1 MALSEL
7 LQANNGFLP
16 HGYCLLWKPGL
27 LWTLV
32 GSDLLIALSYFSIPL
47 ALVWLLKKQP
57 ALRFRGI
64 FLMFGAF
71 ITACGVTHLMEIA
84 NIWRPMYATTA
95 GLKVFTALVSLMTAT
110 VLWFL
115 VPKASAFIDKHRR
128 LQEELP
134 ARNQELQRALHQARA
149 SEKSLRLTQSAA
161 PIGIATVSTEGLFM
175 TVNTALADML
185 GYSEAQ
191 LTALTFQQITH
202 PEDLETDLAYVHA
215 LLEGQRDSYRMDKRY
230 FHHHGHT
237 IHVQLDVS
245 IVRDEN
251 GTPLHFIS
259 MIQDITQQK
268 LNELALRRSRTKFK
282 KLLENLPTAVVL
294 HHTDGSVEYGNPAAK
309 RLLGMSQADKS
320 VLLNH
325 NWRLVDEDQQVLEVD
340 QFPVPRVIA
349 TGRPI
354 RDATLGIDHPNQ
366 AKPTWVKVDAFTMPG
381 DQGDD
386 PQIVV
391 AFTDITERKALQDK
405 LSLQARTDA
414 LTGLFNRRHCMDEL
428 DIEFARALRFEQD
441 LSVIMIDLDHFKQI
455 NDSQGHQVGDQVLR
469 VVGDTLRQMMR
480 TTDIAARIGGEEF
493 VLLLPQI
500 SAKKALE
507 AAQRLRLELQRKQ
520 LPLPS
525 GETLN
530 WTVSIGVATLHASDI
545 TPADFM
551 RRADEALYVAK
562 ERGRNRVQMAA
573 QPLKRNVRRLSAK
586 RRPTAP
592 PAPDAED

>member
-32 GSDLLIALSYFSIPL
+32 GSDLVIALSYFSIPL

-57 ALRFRGI
+57 DLEFRGI
-64 FLMFGAF
+64 FVMFGAF
-71 ITACGVTHLMEIA
+71 ITACGITHLIEIA
-84 NIWRPMYATTA
+84 NIWRPMYSTTA
-95 GLKVFTALVSLMTAT
+95 GVKVFTALISLMTAT

-115 VPKASAFIDKHRR
+115 VPKASAFINKHRR
-128 LQEELP
+128 LQEELS
-134 ARNQELQRALHQARA
+134 ARNRELKETLLQARA

-161 PIGIATVSTEGLFM
+161 PIGIATVSTDGLFL
-175 TVNTALADML
+175 TVNKALADML
-185 GYSEAQ
+185 GYSENE

-202 PEDLETDLAYVHA
+202 PDDLETDLAYVHA
-215 LLEGQRDSYRMDKRY
+215 LLDGQRDSYRMYKRY

-237 IHVQLDVS
+237 IYIQLDVS

-251 GTPLHFIS
+251 AQPLHFIS

-268 LNELALRRSRTKFK
+268 FNELALRRSRTKFK

-309 RLLGMSQADKS
+309 RLLGMSQADKT
-320 VLLNH
+320 VPLNH
-325 NWRLVDEDQQVLEVD
+325 NWRLIDEDEKVLEVD

-366 AKPTWVKVDAFTMPG
+366 DTPTWVKVDAFNMPG
-381 DQGDD
+381 DEDDD

-405 LSLQARTDA
+405 LSMQARTDA

-455 NDSQGHQVGDQVLR
+455 NDTQGHQVGDQVLR

-480 TTDIAARIGGEEF
+480 KTDIAARIGGEEF

-500 SAKKALE
+500 NADKALE
-507 AAQRLRLELQRKQ
+507 AAQRMRIELQRKK

-525 GETLN
+525 GGTLS
-530 WTVSIGVATLHASDI
+530 WTVSIGVATLHVSDI
-545 TPADFM
+545 TPADFI
-551 RRADEALYVAK
+551 RRADEALYEAK
-562 ERGRNRVQMAA
+562 KRGRNRVQMAA
-573 QPLKRNVRRLSAK
+573 HPHKRNVRRMTAK
-586 RRPTAP
+586 RRPKGP
-592 PAPDAED
+592 PEPGEKG